1 MKTKHIVRAVLNAVI
16 KVIIAIVVVML
27 FYKGATAAYN
37 YGYSIFAEP
46 ALAQGEGRTVEV
58 AITDGMTS
66 EKMGEMLVA
75 KGLIRD
81 AKLFKIQFMVSEF
94 KDSIVPGV
102 YKLST
107 AMTAEE
113 MLEVMSG
120 S

>member
-16 KVIIAIVVVML
+16 KVFMAIVVVMIL
-27 FYKGATAAYN
+27 YKGATTAYN
-37 YGYSIFAEP
+37 YGFSIFAEP
-46 ALAQGEGRTVEV
+46 ALAHGEGRTVEV
-58 AITDGMTS
+58 AITEGMTP
-66 EKMGEMLVA
+66 EQMGEMLVS

-94 KDSIVPGV
+94 KDYVVPGV
-102 YKLST
+102 YELST